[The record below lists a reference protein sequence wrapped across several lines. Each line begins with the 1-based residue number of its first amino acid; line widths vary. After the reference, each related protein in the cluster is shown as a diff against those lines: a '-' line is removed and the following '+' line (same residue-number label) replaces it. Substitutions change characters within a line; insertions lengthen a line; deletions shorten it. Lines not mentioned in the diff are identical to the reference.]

1 MLPEVASLPPEDE
14 LDPLDEVVELD
25 EVLDE
30 LEEPEPL
37 ELDVLLA
44 VGVDE
49 EVVSVSVEVPESEL
63 VLELFV
69 EEDEEDEEDVPLLVP
84 LCAALGTVAAT
95 ASDPA
100 MPLAATIAV
109 IVAVRA
115 LPCRTER
122 AAPSASMDVSVKG
135 CYRSVTPKMPA
146 PDEKIINTSWGLA
159 DIRGPRHRRRSAEV
173 QGRRVELRSRVRTET
188 GRKNA
193 TAIHA
198 DADPAL
204 AIPSAVAAGGYAPS
218 EGGIGGCGSVGNAG
232 GLVEIGRAHV

>member
-1 MLPEVASLPPEDE
+1 VLPEVASLPPEDE

-37 ELDVLLA
+37 ELDVLPA

-49 EVVSVSVEVPESEL
+49 EVVRVSVEESEP

-69 EEDEEDEEDVPLLVP
+69 EEDEEDVPLLVL
-84 LCAALGTVAAT
+84 LCAARGTVAAT

-100 MPLAATIAV
+100 IPLAATIAV

-122 AAPSASMDVSVKG
+122 AAPSASMDVLRQGMLSI
-135 CYRSVTPKMPA
+135 RDPKDA
-146 PDEKIINTSWGLA
+146 
-159 DIRGPRHRRRSAEV
+159 SA
-173 QGRRVELRSRVRTET
+173 G
-188 GRKNA
+188 
-193 TAIHA
+193 
-198 DADPAL
+198 
-204 AIPSAVAAGGYAPS
+204 
-218 EGGIGGCGSVGNAG
+218 
-232 GLVEIGRAHV
+232 

>member
-30 LEEPEPL
+30 LEEPELL
-37 ELDVLLA
+37 ELDVLPA

-69 EEDEEDEEDVPLLVP
+69 EEDEDVPLLVP

-122 AAPSASMDVSVKG
+122 AAPSASMDVLRQGMLSI
-135 CYRSVTPKMPA
+135 RDPKDA
-146 PDEKIINTSWGLA
+146 
-159 DIRGPRHRRRSAEV
+159 SA
-173 QGRRVELRSRVRTET
+173 G
-188 GRKNA
+188 
-193 TAIHA
+193 
-198 DADPAL
+198 
-204 AIPSAVAAGGYAPS
+204 
-218 EGGIGGCGSVGNAG
+218 
-232 GLVEIGRAHV
+232 